1 MTMIYILN
9 GKLRFVPSCGVQSDG
24 YPQFCTQKC
33 TTFVLKSV
41 RSIARRNTQTMHE
54 TTHQTMCK
62 PIHKPKRKPIA
73 DFARHSAQDLT
84 QMNHQ

>member
-9 GKLRFVPSCGVQSDG
+9 KKLRFVPSCGVQSVH
-24 YPQFCTQKC
+24 YPHSCTQKC

-41 RSIARRNTQTMHE
+41 RSIARRNVQTMHE

-62 PIHKPKRKPIA
+62 PIPKPKRKPIA

-84 QMNHQ
+84 QTNHQ

>member
-1 MTMIYILN
+1 MTMIYTLN
-9 GKLRFVPSCGVQSDG
+9 EKLRFVPLCGVQSAR
-24 YPQFCTQKC
+24 YPQSCTQKC

-41 RSIARRNTQTMHE
+41 RSIARRNAQTMHE

-62 PIHKPKRKPIA
+62 PIPKPKRKPIA

-84 QMNHQ
+84 QTNHQ